1 MPAVNPEILVWAR
14 ETAGLT
20 LEDAVTRVG
29 IKDARGVTAVDR
41 LAALESGENRPTRPV
56 LRRMAQHYRRPLL
69 AFYLSAPPP
78 RADRGVDFRTL
89 AGPRSRETDALID
102 ALVRNVRSRQQ
113 MVRAALEEEDEAESV
128 PFVGVL
134 TSPAGATTATEPL
147 DTVLGRRPSAAGQL
161 QRLAAKHLGQ
171 VLGSDLNAALYHGQP
186 TAADAFA
193 LLRSRAED
201 AGVFVLLRGDLGSHH
216 TALSVEIFRGF
227 AIADDIA
234 PFVVINHNDS
244 TPAWSFTLLHEL
256 VHLLLGQTGISGAQ
270 PGSGV
275 EEFCN
280 NVAAEWMLPTRTLDE
295 IEIDGAWEVTE
306 RRISEFARQRNLSH
320 TMVAYRLLRAGRID
334 RPAFDRLRSAFGER
348 WRRQRDR
355 SRAKA
360 RESEGGPNYYVVR
373 RHRVGQALLRFA
385 GRMVDSGALSTTK
398 AARILGVKPP
408 QVGRM
413 LSPER
418 AR

>member
-1 MPAVNPEILVWAR
+1 MPAVNPENLVWAR

-20 LEDAVTRVG
+20 LDDAASRVG
-29 IKDARGVTAVDR
+29 IKPARGVTAVDR
-41 LAALESGENRPTRPV
+41 LAALERGENRPTRPV
-56 LRRMAQHYRRPLL
+56 LLRMAQHYRRPLL
-69 AFYLSAPPP
+69 AFYLSAPPH
-78 RADRGVDFRTL
+78 RADRGVDFRTFS
-89 AGPRSRETDALID
+89 GPRSRETDALID

-113 MVRAALEEEDEAESV
+113 MVRAALEEEDEAEPVS
-128 PFVGVL
+128 FVGVL
-134 TSPAGATTATEPL
+134 TSPAGATTATEPP
-147 DTVLGRRPSAAGQL
+147 DAVFAQQPAAARQL
-161 QRLAAKHLGQ
+161 QRQAARHLSQ
-171 VLGSDLNAALYHGQP
+171 VLGSDLNAARYHGQP

-201 AGVFVLLRGDLGSHH
+201 AGVFVLLRGDLGSRR
-216 TALSVEIFRGF
+216 TALSVDVFRGF

-280 NVAAEWMLPTRTLDE
+280 HVAAEWMLPARTLDE
-295 IEIDGAWEVTE
+295 IEIGGVREVTE
-306 RRISEFARQRNLSH
+306 QRISEFARQRNLSH
-320 TMVAYRLLRAGRID
+320 TMVAYRLLRAGRLD
-334 RPAFDRLRSAFGER
+334 RPAFDRLRSTFGKH

-360 RESEGGPNYYVVR
+360 RESEGGPDYYVVR

-398 AARILGVKPP
+398 AARILGVRPA

-413 LSPER
+413 LR
-418 AR
+418 LAR

>member
-41 LAALESGENRPTRPV
+41 LAALERGENRPTRPV
-56 LRRMAQHYRRPLL
+56 LLRMAQHYRRPLL

-89 AGPRSRETDALID
+89 AGSRSRETDALID

-113 MVRAALEEEDEAESV
+113 MVRAALEEEDEAEPV

-134 TSPAGATTATEPL
+134 TSPAGATTSL
-147 DTVLGRRPSAAGQL
+147 DTALGQQPSAARQL
-161 QRLAAKHLGQ
+161 QRLAERHLGQ
-171 VLGSDLNAALYHGQP
+171 VLGGDLNAALYHEQP

-216 TALSVEIFRGF
+216 TALSVEVFRGF

-280 NVAAEWMLPTRTLDE
+280 NVAAEWMLPTRTLGE
-295 IEIDGAWEVTE
+295 IEIDGAREVTE

-334 RPAFDRLRSAFGER
+334 QPAFDRLRSAFGER

-360 RESEGGPNYYVVR
+360 RESEGGPDYYVVR

-398 AARILGVKPP
+398 AARILGVRPA

-413 LSPER
+413 LRPDR